1 MHRALLVSEILLE
14 VFMHVNRVLDPYA
27 LILSYREMVLVRKSF
42 AALARTC
49 KPFYE
54 PAMDL
59 LWTELDGIE
68 PLLGCVMRLHP
79 IIYHGGGSRV
89 TLPF

>member
-14 VFMHVNRVLDPYA
+14 IFVHVNETLD
-27 LILSYREMVLVRKSF
+27 LSSKSARTGKPLSRKSL

-49 KPFYE
+49 KKFHE

-59 LWTELDGIE
+59 LWAALNGIE
-68 PLLGCVMRLHP
+68 PLLGCVP
-79 IIYHGGGSRV
+79 
-89 TLPF
+89 